1 MAALNRTILAI
12 GKSRFT
18 DAAPCRYS
26 RAQGSAQGGGM
37 KVGFIGLGTMGSN
50 AAKNLR
56 RAGFALVVHDI
67 RPEAGRAL
75 IEMGASWATSPRA
88 VIDSV
93 DVVVSMVY
101 GPPHCEAIVRGG
113 NGLLQ
118 GDCRGKVWID
128 MTTSSPFLMR
138 ALAAEFEAAG
148 GHAVDAPV
156 TGSVDAAIRGDMPMF
171 VGGDDA
177 VIERVRPLIEAM
189 GQLRKVGAHGNGYVA
204 KLVNNQLWKIH
215 AAAIGEAMVTAKLA
229 GLDPLTWWEAMKGG
243 AADSFVL
250 SHDVPSIFAGHYDP
264 SFPIA
269 LCLKDLAL
277 IKELMDH
284 VGTTNTLTEATHER
298 FREAGRRYGTAA
310 GEMTVCK
317 VIEDDAGIDLRV
329 AGEWVKPW
337 EVAHG

>member
-1 MAALNRTILAI
+1 
-12 GKSRFT
+12 
-18 DAAPCRYS
+18 
-26 RAQGSAQGGGM
+26 M
-37 KVGFIGLGTMGSN
+37 KIGFIGLGTMGKN
-50 AAKNLR
+50 AAANVA
-56 RAGFALVVHDI
+56 RAGFEMVVYDI
-67 RPEAGRAL
+67 RPEAAAPL
-75 IEMGASWATSPRA
+75 VAMGASVADSPAA
-88 VIDSV
+88 VLAAV
-93 DVVVSMVY
+93 DVVVTMVF
-101 GPPHCEAIVRGG
+101 GPKEVAEVMRGPSG
-113 NGLLQ
+113 FLS
-118 GDCRGKVWID
+118 GDPKGKIWID

-138 ALAAEFEAAG
+138 ELAAEFSARG

-171 VGGDDA
+171 VGGDDT
-177 VIERVRPLIEAM
+177 VIEQVRPIIEAM
-189 GQLRKVGAHGNGYVA
+189 GELRKVGAYGNGYVA

-229 GLDPLTWWEAMKGG
+229 GLDPLTWWNVMKGG

-269 LCLKDLAL
+269 LCLKDLGL
-277 IKELMDH
+277 IQELMDK

-298 FREAGRRYGTAA
+298 FREAGRRYGLGA

-329 AGEWVKPW
+329 AGDWVKPW
-337 EVAHG
+337 EVKHE